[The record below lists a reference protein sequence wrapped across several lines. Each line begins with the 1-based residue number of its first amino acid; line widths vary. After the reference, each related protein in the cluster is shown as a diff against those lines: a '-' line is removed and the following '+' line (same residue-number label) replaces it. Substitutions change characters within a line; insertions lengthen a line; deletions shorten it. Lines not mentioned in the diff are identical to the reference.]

1 MHDKQL
7 SRRTFL
13 QQSGTVLAGAVL
25 ANTPIARVDAG
36 EDRAGEKRPWPLR
49 LSTSTV
55 QFSSLS
61 VEKACERIAAL
72 GFAAVDFW
80 HAGFGCPHLD
90 EIEKRLGPAG
100 LKDLLAKHNLKLYAF
115 TCYNVGPNAG
125 YPRFAEILG
134 KAGGGIAVR
143 EARYGK
149 IDNLTAEM
157 NAFFEQLKPQL
168 ELAEKYNSRIAIENH
183 AGSLLNSKD
192 SFKAFVELNQNP
204 RLGIAL
210 APYHLQAAGI
220 SVEEIIGIAGKQLL
234 FFYAWQ
240 HAEGMKQLPGIGP
253 ADFTPWIAA
262 LAETGY
268 AEYVNPF
275 MHGHPGPDEMAKGLE
290 TARDYLVRCHR
301 KAVAAS

>member
-1 MHDKQL
+1 MVPKTAP
-7 SRRTFL
+7 RET
-13 QQSGTVLAGAVL
+13 
-25 ANTPIARVDAG
+25 
-36 EDRAGEKRPWPLR
+36 PWPLR

-61 VEKACERIAAL
+61 VEKACEQIAAL

-90 EIEKRLGPAG
+90 EIKKRLGPEG
-100 LKDLLAKHNLKLYAF
+100 LKDLLAKTHLKLYAF
-115 TCYNVGPNAG
+115 TCYNVGKNAG
-125 YPRFAEILG
+125 LPKLVELLG
-134 KAGGGIAVR
+134 EAGGGVAVR

-149 IDNLTAEM
+149 VQNLTAEM
-157 NAFFEQLKPQL
+157 KALLEQLKPQL
-168 ELAEKYNSRIAIENH
+168 ELAEKYHSRIAVENH
-183 AGSLLNSKD
+183 ADSLLNSKD
-192 SFKAFVELNQNP
+192 SFKAFVELNRNP

-220 SVEEIIGIAGKQLL
+220 SVEEVVAMAGKQLL

-240 HAEGMKQLPGIGP
+240 HADGMKQLPGIGP

-262 LAETGY
+262 LAKAGY
-268 AEYVNPF
+268 AEYINPF
-275 MHGHPGPDEMAKGLE
+275 MHGHPGADEMAKGLA

-301 KAVAAS
+301 TATAVAG